1 MRAMRSAA
9 IQTREYERDERR
21 EAARRE
27 GTVIVLSS
35 AELVECNCPDA
46 CDRDHDRD

>member
-1 MRAMRSAA
+1 MRVMRSAA
-9 IQTREYERDERR
+9 TQTREYERDDRR
-21 EAARRE
+21 EAVRRE
-27 GTVIVLSS
+27 GTVVVLSS